1 MKNVIIKYINYIKNI
16 FLLLITNTSF
26 SKFSIKIENEKY
38 KFEWK
43 MPQILVF

>member
-1 MKNVIIKYINYIKNI
+1 MKFVNNFIDYMENI
-16 FLLLITNTSF
+16 FLLLVINTNF
-26 SKFSIKIENEKY
+26 SKFQIKIENEKY